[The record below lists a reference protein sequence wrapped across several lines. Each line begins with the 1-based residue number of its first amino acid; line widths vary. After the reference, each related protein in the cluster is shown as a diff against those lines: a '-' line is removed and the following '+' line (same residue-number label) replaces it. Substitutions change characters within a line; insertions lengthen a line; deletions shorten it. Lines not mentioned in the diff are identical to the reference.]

1 MLPGK
6 KIKPEDLLAILWRR
20 KWAVIVPFVLVT
32 VATVLVS
39 RTLPD
44 RYRSET
50 LMLVVPQRVP
60 ESYVRATVTTR
71 LEDRLRSIQA
81 QILSRT
87 RLEQIIR
94 DADLYPELRKRLPME
109 DVVELVRADVK
120 VETVRGDAFRV
131 TFTSEDPK
139 KAMDVAKRLAS
150 AFVDES
156 VLDRAVLANS
166 TTDFLQSQ
174 LEDARRRLVDAEKK
188 KADFQR
194 RYSGA
199 LPSEQASNL
208 TVLHNLELQ
217 VQALLDSTSRDK
229 DRRLFLERTLADL
242 EAEAQTLRAAPAGM
256 AADTATGLVG
266 TTPADQLEAARK
278 TLRSLEVRLKPEHPD
293 VVYMK
298 RIIRDLEAKVAAEGS
313 AEPPARPAGPPA
325 RSAGPPA
332 RARTPEEMALQRRV
346 QETQQE
352 LANVQIQLAS
362 KAEEEKRLRGRIAA
376 LQARIAATPGLEA
389 EYTALTRDYETLQ
402 GGYATLLGKYE
413 DAKAAAALEER
424 QIGEQFKQ
432 LDPARLPES
441 PVSPNR
447 FLINLMG
454 ALAGLGLGLGLVGF
468 LEYRDNALRTEEDVL
483 LVLSLPVLAA
493 IPFIETSRDRARQRR
508 RRMIGLAGAAA
519 VALLIAGSAIVVWAV
534 GVQRV
539 TSWFR

>member
-1 MLPGK
+1 
-6 KIKPEDLLAILWRR
+6 
-20 KWAVIVPFVLVT
+20 
-32 VATVLVS
+32 
-39 RTLPD
+39 
-44 RYRSET
+44 
-50 LMLVVPQRVP
+50 
-60 ESYVRATVTTR
+60 
-71 LEDRLRSIQA
+71 
-81 QILSRT
+81 
-87 RLEQIIR
+87 
-94 DADLYPELRKRLPME
+94 
-109 DVVELVRADVK
+109 
-120 VETVRGDAFRV
+120 
-131 TFTSEDPK
+131 
-139 KAMDVAKRLAS
+139 
-150 AFVDES
+150 
-156 VLDRAVLANS
+156 
-166 TTDFLQSQ
+166 
-174 LEDARRRLVDAEKK
+174 
-188 KADFQR
+188 
-194 RYSGA
+194 
-199 LPSEQASNL
+199 
-208 TVLHNLELQ
+208 
-217 VQALLDSTSRDK
+217 
-229 DRRLFLERTLADL
+229 
-242 EAEAQTLRAAPAGM
+242 
-256 AADTATGLVG
+256 
-266 TTPADQLEAARK
+266 
-278 TLRSLEVRLKPEHPD
+278 
-293 VVYMK
+293 
-298 RIIRDLEAKVAAEGS
+298 
-313 AEPPARPAGPPA
+313 
-325 RSAGPPA
+325 
-332 RARTPEEMALQRRV
+332 MALQRRV